1 MANEKRVRNTKHI
14 ETIKQLD
21 TAFYREGRP
30 YRIFLNTHPRAK
42 EFGDKQGCYVLCTS
56 ACSGSVTFV
65 KATNTFVHE
74 KIVTKVISL
83 NTEEID
89 KYDITILYCYDDN
102 DLLTI
107 IDNVKAEPD
116 KWFGMR
122 DYEYVPGID
131 MPVELDPVPDDYVY
145 VKGDDKI
152 RLFERDQF
160 DEYEFKLYKLQDL
173 REGLYALIFK
183 RKDGTTVVEPDCKL
197 NVMRF
202 RIDVKHIVLGG
213 VHSEYELKI
222 KTLISNYESLKIM
235 SMKEYHEIMTEEKAK
250 DDKEDAE

>member
-1 MANEKRVRNTKHI
+1 MSNEKRVRNTKHI

-21 TAFYREGRP
+21 MGFYREGRP
-30 YRIFLNTHPRAK
+30 YRIFLNLHPRAK

-65 KATNTFVHE
+65 KAVNTFVHE
-74 KIVTKVISL
+74 EIVTKVISL

-102 DLLTI
+102 DLLNV
-107 IDNVKAEPD
+107 IDGVKAEPD
-116 KWFGMR
+116 KWYGMH
-122 DYEYVPGID
+122 DYEYIPGID
-131 MPVELDPVPDDYVY
+131 MPVALDPVPDDYVY

-152 RLFERDQF
+152 RLFERNQF
-160 DEYEFKLYKLQDL
+160 DRYEFIIYRLHDL

-183 RKDGTTVVEPDCKL
+183 RKDGTTVVEPDCKVE
-197 NVMRF
+197 VMLSH
-202 RIDVKHIVLGG
+202 INVKHIVLGG